1 MQFQKSNQLLRL
13 PITSKSNPQNLI
25 SLITFRHYG
34 DIKPAIRNLL
44 LIRHYFT
51 QINFMSILR
60 FSFKLIFKL

>member
-34 DIKPAIRNLL
+34 DIKPAIRNFL

-51 QINFMSILR
+51 QINFM
-60 FSFKLIFKL
+60 